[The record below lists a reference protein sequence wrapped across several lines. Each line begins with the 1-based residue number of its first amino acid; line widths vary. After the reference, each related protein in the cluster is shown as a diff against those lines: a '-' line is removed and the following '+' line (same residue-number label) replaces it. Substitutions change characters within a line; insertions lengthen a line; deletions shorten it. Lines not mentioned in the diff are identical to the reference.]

1 MAGYIGSKASVV
13 SSGAE
18 HKKVFD
24 ITTTTTSLTGLVY
37 TPTLVHVF
45 HNGVRLVDGTDYT
58 ATSGTTITLTVAAEN
73 GDQVVVISY
82 ATFQTSDT
90 VSASAGGTFAGAVTV
105 QGAFTSLG
113 IDDNATSTAMTIDSS
128 ENVMIG
134 TTDSNPT
141 SSAVNVAGQS
151 FSTTGGVRSTVASNA
166 AATFNRKTDDGPI
179 VLFRKDGTTVGSIGA
194 NGPRAYFNFNNTENF
209 GLSSGTYSGSKGI
222 YPSDS
227 AGAFTDNVVDLGRGL
242 NRFKNLYLSGGVYLG
257 GTAAA
262 NHLDDYEEGTFTLTL
277 GGVAG
282 GPFGL
287 GKYVKVGR
295 LVHFQWYSSGT
306 FTATAS
312 SASFTGL
319 PFITAPSSYY
329 SVFSAFHNSYCATAS
344 GGYLDTNATSGVF
357 INLGAVSA
365 ASTTVASG
373 RYLMVA
379 GTYYTDQ

>member
-128 ENVMIG
+128 ENVLVGKTSIG
-134 TTDSNPT
+134 L
-141 SSAVNVAGQS
+141 
-151 FSTTGGVRSTVASNA
+151 STTGIDLRSTGLLQAIRDGGTVVEL
-166 AATFNRKTDDGPI
+166 NRQTTDGTIID
-179 VLFRKDGTTVGSIGA
+179 LRKDNTTVGSIG
-194 NGPRAYFNFNNTENF
+194 
-209 GLSSGTYSGSKGI
+209 TYSNGTFEVIAETANFHLRPNGGTNSTG
-222 YPSDS
+222 
-227 AGAFTDNVVDLGRGL
+227 NVVWSQANVQPWSDGYYDVGSSPY
-242 NRFKNLYLSGGVYLG
+242 RFKNLYLSGGVYLG
-257 GTAAA
+257 GTGAA
-262 NHLDDYEEGTFTLTL
+262 NKLDDYEEGDWVPTF
-277 GGVAG
+277 AG
-282 GPFGL
+282 LAPTSITSA
-287 GKYVKVGR
+287 KYVKVGS
-295 LVHFQWYSSGT
+295 LVFFSTQIVTPSTGSTSGMYIGGLP
-306 FTATAS
+306 FGTAADS
-312 SASFTGL
+312 SASMAYT
-319 PFITAPSSYY
+319 TSAD
-329 SVFSAFHNSYCATAS
+329 FSPAMLVQGTFVYFYKAS
-344 GGYLDTNATSGVF
+344 GASYTMANYSNVQLRLSGH
-357 INLGAVSA
+357 
-365 ASTTVASG
+365 
-373 RYLMVA
+373 
-379 GTYYTDQ
+379 YYTTA